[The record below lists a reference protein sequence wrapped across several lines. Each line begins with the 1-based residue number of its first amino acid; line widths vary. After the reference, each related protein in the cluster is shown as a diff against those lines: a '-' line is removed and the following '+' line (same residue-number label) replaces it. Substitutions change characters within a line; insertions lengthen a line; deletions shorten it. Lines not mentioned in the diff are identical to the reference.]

1 MCAAAT
7 VATGL
12 MEGTRVTSLGL
23 GGLAGILGHTG
34 SSPSPFDA
42 VDGHRLAGPSGCHP
56 LHGVAIEELV
66 RPSSG
71 EIEAAFVL
79 DRAVRVGEG
88 ITGTF
93 RLTAI
98 RGIRGR
104 SAHLRLVGLR
114 LVEERRTQQHRDSRG
129 RVTHTESWV
138 EVSGRLFAQSAFTD
152 PATPAALEP
161 GSTFESGFSV
171 PAPPLGPPTAHL
183 GEAIV
188 AWALEVRWDVPLA
201 ADAFVAVGVPVAQH
215 PDLLRA
221 GVGRQGGLSLLE
233 SVVVDDAAIDVTSPL
248 PAPIGSE
255 LEVRVRWPGAPA
267 GRGAR
272 IELHRRTTAP
282 NGTEGCLASV
292 PVDPAG
298 LRSGD
303 AVARL
308 AIPPG
313 SPPSFDGADL
323 EVVYVVRVLVDR
335 AFLPDAAIERPVG
348 VA

>member
-1 MCAAAT
+1 MRAAAT
-7 VATGL
+7 VATGVV
-12 MEGTRVTSLGL
+12 EGRYVTSLGL
-23 GGLAGILGHTG
+23 GGLTGLFGHTG
-34 SSPSPFDA
+34 SSPAPFDA
-42 VDGHRLAGPSGCHP
+42 VDGHRLAGPSGSHP
-56 LHGVAIEELV
+56 LHDVAIDELV

-71 EIEAAFVL
+71 EIEATFGL

-88 ITGTF
+88 ITG
-93 RLTAI
+93 RLRLRAAS
-98 RGIRGR
+98 GIRGR
-104 SAHLRLVGLR
+104 SAHLRLVGVR
-114 LVEERRTQQHRDSRG
+114 LVEERRSQQHRDSRG
-129 RVTHTESWV
+129 RVTHTESWI
-138 EVSGRLFAQSAFTD
+138 EVSGRLFAESAFTD
-152 PATPAALEP
+152 PEIPAALEP
-161 GSTFESGFSV
+161 GSTFETSFSV

-201 ADAFVAVGVPVAQH
+201 SDAFAAVGVPIAQH

-221 GVGRQGGLSLLE
+221 GVGRQGGLSLMD
-233 SVVVDDAAIDVTSPL
+233 SVAVDDAAIDVRSPL

-255 LEVRVRWPGAPA
+255 VEVGVRWPGAPA

-282 NGTEGCLASV
+282 NGTEGCLASA

-313 SPPSFDGADL
+313 SPPSFDGANL
-323 EVVYVVRVLVDR
+323 EVLYVVRVLVDR
-335 AFLPDAAIERPVG
+335 AFLPDAALERPLG